1 MLYVTAILKITS
13 NRCPRS
19 PLRDYAG
26 NWVKFRVAKHHGAVR
41 DLNTSVFGLW
51 RMRTSASIV
60 QRMSPICMIMRN
72 RDRTLVWFKTK
83 ALWFWNLL
91 SFLLIIPFTFR
102 FRFHFESD
110 AMQLGRWF
118 FTQAEARKVRSDAF
132 FLRFCYCKNTQHV
145 FCYILD
151 QVALTCFLGSNE
163 WIRVKGCEE
172 PVSVLA
178 VDILSCEIHTRWQQ
192 VTIPRYS
199 LK

>member
-83 ALWFWNLL
+83 ALILESSFLPSNNPLYVPL
-91 SFLLIIPFTFR
+91 SFSLWIWC
-102 FRFHFESD
+102 D
-110 AMQLGRWF
+110 AVRAVIFYAGWSSKG
-118 FTQAEARKVRSDAF
+118 KVRRLFSP
-132 FLRFCYCKNTQHV
+132 L
-145 FCYILD
+145 L
-151 QVALTCFLGSNE
+151 LL
-163 WIRVKGCEE
+163 
-172 PVSVLA
+172 
-178 VDILSCEIHTRWQQ
+178 
-192 VTIPRYS
+192 
-199 LK
+199 